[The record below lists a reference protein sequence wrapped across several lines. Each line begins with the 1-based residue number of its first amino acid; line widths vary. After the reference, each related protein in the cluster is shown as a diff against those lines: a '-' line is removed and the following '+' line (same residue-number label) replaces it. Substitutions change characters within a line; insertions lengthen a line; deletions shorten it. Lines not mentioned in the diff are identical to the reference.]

1 MTRTALAVALATAL
15 CTLGTDATAAV
26 SGHCTY
32 EGTKHALVDGLAWV
46 EPEDP
51 DEDHDWDDD
60 GVPDEPVGPDIK
72 LGFGTW
78 QIDAGDVQRA
88 DNREDAL
95 RDQAF
100 AEDEATKVLLT
111 LSPEQT
117 ISAQYI
123 WISPGTNLS
132 YSGGEVGRYEAKAAA
147 KGRIAGRYAYTD
159 DDEEGPVCDITFD
172 IPQIGTVAQAPP
184 PPPLPGQ
191 PLPPGGG
198 EPGKVYLALNKA
210 LLAGD
215 IDAIIRMLPPA
226 KAAEVQQARTTPEF
240 AQQMEFMQAMTAK
253 NVTIKGGRIDGDQA
267 WLEFDAEEGDAPRSG
282 TVEMAREDGVWRVL
296 TESTRD
302 RD

>member
-1 MTRTALAVALATAL
+1 MTRTALAAALATAL

-32 EGTKHALVDGLAWV
+32 EGEKHALVDGIAWV

-51 DEDHDWDDD
+51 DDDHDWDDD

-78 QIDAGDVQRA
+78 KIDAGDVQRA

-100 AEDEATKVLLT
+100 ANDEATKVLLT
-111 LSPEQT
+111 LSPERT
-117 ISAQYI
+117 VSSQYI

-132 YSGGEVGRYEAKAAA
+132 YSGGEVGKYEAKAGA
-147 KGRIAGRYAYTD
+147 KGRLAGHYAYAD

-172 IPQIGTVAQAPP
+172 IAQIGTVAEAPP
-184 PPPLPGQ
+184 PAPLPGT
-191 PLPPGGG
+191 PLPAGGG

-210 LLAGD
+210 VLAGD
-215 IDAIIRMLPPA
+215 LDAIAALLSPA
-226 KAAEVQQARTTPEF
+226 KAAEFQKARTTPEF

-253 NVTIKGGRIDGDQA
+253 NVTIKGGRVDGDKA
-267 WLEFDAEEGDAPRSG
+267 WLEFDADEGGAPRSG